1 MFTSSSPYAISLQPT
16 PCFPSPASSILH
28 QPLQSRSAALPSTQ
42 TKNPAR
48 APARLATHLLAA
60 SDLSHHGPAIL
71 VYKNIIAL
79 GLLPDTPKSV
89 SSSCLSYVSLHRHI
103 FASNKA
109 KALYVTDTNTYKRK
123 KKKKHLKLDL
133 KECQGGCPGI
143 LDPCLKDHMSLT
155 GTRSAK

>member
-1 MFTSSSPYAISLQPT
+1 MLFLCNPPIRRST
-16 PCFPSPASSILH
+16 PCSPSPASSILH

-60 SDLSHHGPAIL
+60 SDLSHHGLAIL

-103 FASNKA
+103 FASKA
-109 KALYVTDTNTYKRK
+109 KALYVTDTNTCKRK
-123 KKKKHLKLDL
+123 KKDTFKVRL
-133 KECQGGCPGI
+133 ERMPGR
-143 LDPCLKDHMSLT
+143 MSRDFSPMFK
-155 GTRSAK
+155 GSYVPYRH